1 MSGGR
6 GTSGMSRLVLS
17 DIRMQASMWV
27 WTLACAV
34 VGAACSA
41 GSVIAMFTAVS
52 AARTAGD
59 ARMVSASIALGGNI
73 VFFTV
78 LAAVGVVASTVGLTL
93 TAQRREHALWVILG
107 IPRRRVRSVLRAE
120 LVVLGT
126 VAGALAVPLAPF
138 VANIALAQWTATGLD
153 LHGATAGLQLRHIGA
168 CLPAGVV
175 PCLLGGWGVTRR
187 AARTPEMRAFRDH
200 ADPPA
205 RPGVARSVLALCLLA
220 GVLGMWIPGLG
231 LELEGG
237 IEQRTA
243 FAFAGNLFLICLLL
257 LMGPW
262 VLTPLMRLWTA
273 LVPSRGVAW
282 HLAVQSCRTRA
293 ARSVTTVLPFA
304 LSLSFIALFM
314 TMGSVMP
321 GSTAG
326 LDDVMTVLGWV
337 FVVSWSGGLA
347 VIALVGRE
355 RTRDSAVVAVAG
367 ARPGVTTRST
377 VYEGVIYAGT
387 AIVFSA
393 VFLAVASTTIAV
405 GARVGV
411 GQVLDGLPWATL
423 GALAAVT
430 LVTTCLALALQAARV
445 SRTVPA
451 RALRS

>member
-1 MSGGR
+1 MSGGS

-17 DIRMQASMWV
+17 DIRRQASMWV
-27 WTLACAV
+27 WTLVCAV

-120 LVVLGT
+120 LVVLG
-126 VAGALAVPLAPF
+126 ALAVPLAPF

-153 LHGATAGLQLRHIGA
+153 LHGATAGLQFRHIGA

-326 LDDVMTVLGWV
+326 LGDVMTVLGWV

-393 VFLAVASTTIAV
+393 VFLAVASTTVAV
-405 GARVGV
+405 GAEVGV
-411 GQVLDGLPWATL
+411 GRVLDGLLWATL